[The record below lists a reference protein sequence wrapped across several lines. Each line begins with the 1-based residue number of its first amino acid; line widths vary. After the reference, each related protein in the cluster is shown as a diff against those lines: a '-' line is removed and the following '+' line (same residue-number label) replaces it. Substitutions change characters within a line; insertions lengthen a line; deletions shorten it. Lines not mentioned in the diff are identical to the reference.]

1 MPFLSLKVSPGRKE
15 GRGPWDGCA
24 EQILKALCSALG
36 PTEASVPDCVCLSF
50 HWMKWDSNVC
60 IIHRE
65 TSTWRQQQRAVL
77 LLLQNIYIAERGHE
91 WKWTVCII
99 QNLSAIKVKYVLF
112 FFYNLLAH
120 LFNLWEKNY
129 RKLFFFSWSMK
140 YSVQVQMNMSLCKRM
155 NYCLSFSSFSS
166 NSTGRLFSH
175 SLCCFFFMW
184 LVAHWNKFAILLLTQ
199 CF

>member
-1 MPFLSLKVSPGRKE
+1 MPFLSPKVSPGRKE

-50 HWMKWDSNVC
+50 HWMKWDSKVC

-129 RKLFFFSWSMK
+129 RKLFFFLLK
-140 YSVQVQMNMSLCKRM
+140 HEILCSST
-155 NYCLSFSSFSS
+155 NEYVTLQEDELLS
-166 NSTGRLFSH
+166 
-175 SLCCFFFMW
+175 
-184 LVAHWNKFAILLLTQ
+184 LLLQLFFQFYRKIVFTFIVLLFLYVA
-199 CF
+199 CCTLK

>member
-36 PTEASVPDCVCLSF
+36 PTEASVPDCVCLTF

-129 RKLFFFSWSMK
+129 RKLFFSPEAWNTLFK
-140 YSVQVQMNMSLCKRM
+140 YKWICHSARGWITVSPSPAFLPILQEDCFHIHCVAFSLC
-155 NYCLSFSSFSS
+155 
-166 NSTGRLFSH
+166 G
-175 SLCCFFFMW
+175 
-184 LVAHWNKFAILLLTQ
+184 LLHTEINLPYSY
-199 CF
+199 